1 MPNAV
6 PTQPT
11 KERPANPPTF
21 PKPETGGTPQQITT
35 KNPPGGPYTPGAKKT
50 SHKKTNAKVR
60 TALDAEVDK
69 LLSRQST
76 DAAN

>member
-1 MPNAV
+1 MPNAAQ
-6 PTQPT
+6 TQQT
-11 KERPANPPTF
+11 KETPASPPAL
-21 PKPETGGTPQQITT
+21 PRPETGGTPKRITT
-35 KNPPGGPYTPGAKKT
+35 KNPPGGSQTPGAKKA

-60 TALDAEVDK
+60 TALDAEVEK